1 MFRRFTLF
9 CAVAVILFVAST
21 HTRAQENKP
30 QQTPTPT
37 PQQREEQ
44 EPVKVFTEEVR
55 LPVVAYDSSG
65 HFDPTLQLEEVLV
78 LEDGVPQQIRSI
90 RRIPA
95 SVLLVLDTGGEM
107 NPAMRIST
115 TRALALNLV
124 SHLSEGDQISVI
136 QFSKTAEVIQ
146 GWTTETE
153 QIEYMLRRKLSSGR
167 GSHLAAAINTA
178 AEQFQNQPFGNRHIV
193 IVTDGVD
200 LPGRAGYSEAMQELS
215 DESLKKKRA
224 ELSEAI
230 KRLNEAQA
238 TVHVISYTALGRKVA
253 SEREKSDRI
262 VSTSTQPGDINMSTV
277 GIDPTLPPG
286 TSRSPSVGFGI
297 RFDPQMRKL
306 KKAYER
312 AMKRSEQ
319 QLGSLAEEMG
329 GRIWLPLTPEQMLAQ
344 GAEVARDIGAQ
355 YVITYTPKRPL
366 AQAQPGE
373 YRRIEIAPRRVGL
386 RLRSRRGYIVR

>member
-1 MFRRFTLF
+1 M
-9 CAVAVILFVAST
+9 
-21 HTRAQENKP
+21 
-30 QQTPTPT
+30 
-37 PQQREEQ
+37 
-44 EPVKVFTEEVR
+44 FTEEVR

-115 TRALALNLV
+115 TRTLALNLV

-136 QFSKTAEVIQ
+136 QFSKTADVIQ
-146 GWTTETE
+146 DWTTERE
-153 QIEYMLRRKLSSGR
+153 QVEYMLRRKLSSGR
-167 GSHLAAAINTA
+167 GSHLAAAITKA
-178 AEQFQNQPFGNRHIV
+178 AEQLQNQPFGNRHIV

-200 LPGRAGYSEAMQELS
+200 LSGRLDYKEALQELS

-230 KRLNEAQA
+230 KQLNAAQA
-238 TVHVISYTALGRKVA
+238 TVHVISYTALGQQVNK
-253 SEREKSDRI
+253 EHQKSI
-262 VSTSTQPGDINMSTV
+262 TATSQRQGDIDMSKV

-306 KKAYER
+306 KKAYEK

-319 QLGSLAEEMG
+319 QLGSLADEMG
-329 GRIWLPLTPEQMLAQ
+329 GRIWLPLSAEQMTAE
-344 GAEVARDIGAQ
+344 GAEVAREIGAQ

-373 YRRIEIAPRRVGL
+373 YRRIEVAPRRVGL

>member
-1 MFRRFTLF
+1 MR
-9 CAVAVILFVAST
+9 
-21 HTRAQENKP
+21 
-30 QQTPTPT
+30 
-37 PQQREEQ
+37 
-44 EPVKVFTEEVR
+44 VFTEEVR
-55 LPVVAYDSSG
+55 LPVVAYDLNG

-90 RRIPA
+90 RRTPA

-115 TRALALNLV
+115 TRLLALNLV
-124 SHLSEGDQISVI
+124 SSLREGDAISVI
-136 QFSKTAEVIQ
+136 QFSKTADVLQ
-146 GWTTETE
+146 DWTTDAE
-153 QIEYMLRRKLSSGR
+153 QAGYMIRRKLSSGR
-167 GSHLAAAINTA
+167 GSHLAAAITKA
-178 AEQFQNQPFGNRHIV
+178 AEQLQNQPFGNRHIV

-200 LPGRAGYSEAMQELS
+200 LPGRTDYKEAMQELS

-230 KRLNEAQA
+230 KQLNAAQA

-253 SEREKSDRI
+253 SDNDKNDRV

-297 RFDPQMRKL
+297 RFDPQMRRL
-306 KKAYER
+306 KKAYEK

-319 QLGSLAEEMG
+319 QLGSLADEMG
-329 GRIWLPLTPEQMLAQ
+329 GRIWLPTTPEQMAAE
-344 GAEVARDIGAQ
+344 GAEVARDIGSQ

-373 YRRIEIAPRRVGL
+373 YRRLEVAPRRVGL
-386 RLRSRRGYIVR
+386 RLRSRRGYIVK